1 MDMTRFQQTKKLHSL
16 EKTSSLKVDQMQT
29 TLGIC
34 NEIHSI
40 SIQFTDNHVEVL
52 TVIKFIS

>member
-1 MDMTRFQQTKKLHSL
+1 MDMTRFPQTKKLHSL

-34 NEIHSI
+34 SQIHSI
-40 SIQFTDNHVEVL
+40 SIQFTHNHVEVL
-52 TVIKFIS
+52 TVIKVIS